1 MLFYK
6 PISKYM
12 KRIISILFVLSTATS
27 RGSDSPT
34 KIFQPVVPNKIPDK
48 FIPAY
53 HQNFQGLLGFR
64 LDVNL
69 QKRLLQIDSAIIL
82 SGFRKRPGSQTWIG
96 EHVGK
101 FLFSA
106 SNTYKYSHDSH
117 IKQLLDAM
125 VKEYIVCQLP
135 DGYLGTYL
143 PKDYWTDWDVWA
155 HKYAIL
161 GLLNYYSVTGDHAAL
176 ETAKKCGD
184 LLCRTFGDEPGQRD
198 IMVAGH
204 HAGMAPGSVL
214 EPMVDLYRFT
224 GDKKYLQFCEYI
236 LRAYEHPN
244 GPKIISSLE
253 KYGDVTKVGNG
264 KAYEMM
270 SCFLGILKYYKLSG
284 NVKYLNALERAWSDI
299 RLHRM
304 YITGTSSFH
313 EHFIGDDLLM
323 AENESSMGEG
333 CVTTTWIQFNLQL
346 LQITGEQKYADELER
361 SVYNHLLAAENPR
374 TGCVSYYT
382 ALQGKKPY
390 KCDQGYSCCLSSVPR
405 GISLIPDMVWGKV
418 DNNFSVLM
426 YEAGEVTDTIITKD
440 LSSISLNIKSTTNFP
455 LDGQVRYV
463 ITPSQVKNFILN
475 FRVPAWSRNFV
486 AKVGNEIYRGTTG
499 QFLKIART
507 WKAGDEL
514 SITFDMPLQV
524 IPGGL
529 SYPNQIAFK
538 RGPQVLAVD
547 HALNANVSSISKL
560 QVSNDQA
567 VAIDMRD
574 KLPSTWAWKQA
585 YAVQLDDN
593 HQRINV
599 MLVPFAEAGQTG
611 DEVEVWIDAPS
622 RLNK

>member
-1 MLFYK
+1 
-6 PISKYM
+6 M
-12 KRIISILFVLSTATS
+12 KKIILILSVLTAA
-27 RGSDSPT
+27 RLHASDSVMN
-34 KIFQPVVPNKIPDK
+34 KIFEPIVPNRVADK

-53 HQNFQGLLGFR
+53 HQNIQGLLGYR
-64 LDVNL
+64 LNVNL
-69 QKRLLQIDSAIIL
+69 EKRLLQIDSAILL

-106 SNTYKYSHDSH
+106 SRTYKYSHDSH

-161 GLLNYYSVTGDHAAL
+161 GLLNYYSVTGDKAAL

-184 LLCRTFGDEPGQRD
+184 LLCRTFGDEAGKRD
-198 IMVAGH
+198 IITAGH

-214 EPMVDLYRFT
+214 EPMVDLYRYT
-224 GDKKYLQFCEYI
+224 ADKKYLQFCEYI
-236 LRAYEHPN
+236 VRAYEHPN
-244 GPKIISSLE
+244 GPKIISGLE
-253 KYGDVTKVGNG
+253 KYGEVTKVGNA

-270 SCFLGILKYYKLSG
+270 SCFVGILKYYKLTG
-284 NVKYLNALERAWSDI
+284 NEKYLNALQTAWSDI

-313 EHFIGDDLLM
+313 EYFVDDDQLM
-323 AENESSMGEG
+323 AENESNMGEG

-361 SVYNHLLAAENPR
+361 SVYNHLLAAENPQ

-405 GISLIPDMVWGKV
+405 GISLIPDMIWGKI
-418 DNNFSVLM
+418 NNDFSVLM
-426 YEAGEVTDTIITKD
+426 YETGEVTDSILAKD
-440 LSSISLNIKSTTNFP
+440 LSYISLHIKSTTNFP
-455 LDGQVRYV
+455 VDGKVDYV
-463 ITPSQVKNFILN
+463 ITPSRTRKFALN
-475 FRVPAWSRNFV
+475 FRVPGWSQNFI
-486 AKVGNEIYRGTTG
+486 AKINGASFRGTAG
-499 QFLKIART
+499 QFLKIERT
-507 WKAGDEL
+507 WKAGDKV
-514 SITFDMPLQV
+514 SITFEMPLQV

-529 SYPNQIAFK
+529 SYPDRIAFK

-547 HALNANVSSISKL
+547 HALNADVKSISNL
-560 QVSNDQA
+560 QFSNDHA
-567 VAIDMRD
+567 VAVDAKE
-574 KLPSTWAWKQA
+574 KLPLTWAWKQA
-585 YAVQLDDN
+585 YAVQLRDN
-593 HQRINV
+593 NQSMNV
-599 MLVPFAEAGQTG
+599 LLVPFAEAGQTG
-611 DEVEVWIDAPS
+611 DEVEVWIDAPK
-622 RLNK
+622 RFNK